1 MINTSDGEAAVKLRW
16 KELRQFESGCGVP
29 EAEAEARGEDDF
41 KTSGE
46 ETLQAWVWAL
56 LGPAWGCTALMRGI
70 RN

>member
-46 ETLQAWVWAL
+46 ETLGRQKTPRRSPWWCSWTGA
-56 LGPAWGCTALMRGI
+56 
-70 RN
+70 